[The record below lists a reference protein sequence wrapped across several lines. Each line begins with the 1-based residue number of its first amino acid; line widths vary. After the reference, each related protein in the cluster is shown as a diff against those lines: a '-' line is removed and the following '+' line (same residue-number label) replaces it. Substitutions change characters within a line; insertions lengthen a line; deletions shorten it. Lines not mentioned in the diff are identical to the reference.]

1 MLPKSERLSKDD
13 FISIHPKVFFRGEY
27 FDVASTPSLQRKFAC
42 VISKKR
48 IKTAIARNKVK
59 RHIFNAVQEI
69 FSQNASLPKEKQQ
82 HIIFYPKPTAKNI
95 DYQTLYKEISKVFA
109 TLQ

>member
-1 MLPKSERLSKDD
+1 MLPKSERLRKDD
-13 FISIHPKVFFRGEY
+13 FISTHPKVFFRGEY
-27 FDVASTPSLQRKFAC
+27 FDVASTTSLHYKFAC

-59 RHIFNAVQEI
+59 RRIFNGINEI
-69 FSQNASLPKEKQQ
+69 FLQNTSLPKEKQQ
-82 HIIFYPKPTAKNI
+82 HIIFYPKSTAQST
-95 DYQTLYKEISKVFA
+95 DYQILHKEISKVFA